1 MQGEAG
7 GTRRNKNSAI
17 SQWQYFTQ
25 VLLNWPAVIPRQHTC
40 RLTPAEKKGRDM
52 ILLIFASAL
61 SEKGHIPGARGH
73 ETPKATHDVINAV
86 DTWHVEQ
93 EGMPLKSEDFKRKIT
108 RFLKGRDRIKP
119 HTPRLREGYSH
130 SHIIEM
136 NRLCK
141 SYDGRRWF
149 KGKKKNFKGENG
161 LFDKAFVSTV
171 VCIRAVAWSNLMRLG
186 ELTGIDDTE

>member
-1 MQGEAG
+1 
-7 GTRRNKNSAI
+7 
-17 SQWQYFTQ
+17 
-25 VLLNWPAVIPRQHTC
+25 
-40 RLTPAEKKGRDM
+40 M

-141 SYDGRRWF
+141 SYDPGRRWF
-149 KGKKKNFKGENG
+149 TGKKNSKGENG

>member
-1 MQGEAG
+1 
-7 GTRRNKNSAI
+7 
-17 SQWQYFTQ
+17 
-25 VLLNWPAVIPRQHTC
+25 
-40 RLTPAEKKGRDM
+40 M

-141 SYDGRRWF
+141 SYDPGRRWF
-149 KGKKKNFKGENG
+149 TGKKNFKGENG

-171 VCIRAVAWSNLMRLG
+171 VCIRAVAWANLMRLG